1 MNFKQFMKE
10 NKKVKADVQYTA
22 TKSLLD
28 ENGVPL
34 KWAIRALTTK
44 ENDSIRDECMM
55 DIPVKGK
62 GGMYRPKLDTSKY
75 IAKMMCAAIVAPD
88 LHSKELQDSYSVM
101 TAEELLKEMVDNP
114 GEYSDFA
121 NFVQA
126 HCGFSTLSDL
136 VEEAKN

>member
-1 MNFKQFMKE
+1 MSFKQFMKD
-10 NKKVKADVQYTA
+10 NKKTKDNVQFAA

-28 ENGVPL
+28 EEGKPL
-34 KWAIRALTTK
+34 KWTIRTLTTK
-44 ENDSIRDECMM
+44 ENDLIRDECMT

-62 GGMYRPKLDTSKY
+62 AGMYRPKLDTSKY
-75 IAKMMCAAIVAPD
+75 IVKMMCSAIVEPD
-88 LHSKELQDSYSVM
+88 LHSKELQDSYFVM
-101 TAEELLKEMVDNP
+101 TPEELLKEMVDNP

-121 NFVQA
+121 GFIQE